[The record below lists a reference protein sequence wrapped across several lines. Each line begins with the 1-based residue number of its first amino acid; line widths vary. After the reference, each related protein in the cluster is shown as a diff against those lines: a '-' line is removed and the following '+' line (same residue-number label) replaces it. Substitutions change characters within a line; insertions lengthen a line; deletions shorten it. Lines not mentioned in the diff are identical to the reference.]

1 MKQQIV
7 RVTAIKLQISNFLS
21 ILCLSA
27 PLREKN
33 SPPTAVFR
41 LSCRNVGV
49 GVVAGIVLAPVA
61 ASCGSVTI
69 EPGAGWTPIAGV
81 TSVQAGSV
89 LDFSGL
95 CSKREIAGA
104 YGRVIAKGPHF
115 EFEKLPGVK
124 QRFYGVNRW
133 DSARLS
139 RIFRDNLSRIFTRPP
154 KTLGEKYFRA
164 GPRPVET
171 FRPSR
176 PGLRPRHD
184 YVLRQGG

>member
-1 MKQQIV
+1 M
-7 RVTAIKLQISNFLS
+7 
-21 ILCLSA
+21 
-27 PLREKN
+27 
-33 SPPTAVFR
+33 
-41 LSCRNVGV
+41 
-49 GVVAGIVLAPVA
+49 
-61 ASCGSVTI
+61 
-69 EPGAGWTPIAGV
+69 
-81 TSVQAGSV
+81 

-139 RIFRDNLSRIFTRPP
+139 RIFRDNLSRIFTKPP

-164 GPRPVET
+164 GAKPVET

-176 PGLRPRHD
+176 PGLRPRHEN
-184 YVLRQGG
+184 RRRGGCCAAETTRARRGSTGERPFS

>member
-1 MKQQIV
+1 M
-7 RVTAIKLQISNFLS
+7 
-21 ILCLSA
+21 
-27 PLREKN
+27 
-33 SPPTAVFR
+33 
-41 LSCRNVGV
+41 SCRNVGV

-95 CSKREIAGA
+95 CSKREIADA

-124 QRFYGVNRW
+124 QRFYGVNQW
-133 DSARLS
+133 DSDWHLNAL
-139 RIFRDNLSRIFTRPP
+139 I
-154 KTLGEKYFRA
+154 A
-164 GPRPVET
+164 VQC
-171 FRPSR
+171 
-176 PGLRPRHD
+176 H
-184 YVLRQGG
+184 